1 MAKIHLEIYT
11 PNKKYLT
18 TDVDF
23 ISFQSENFRLGI
35 LPRHQEMI
43 SNVVPCELIL
53 RNETEVFHYALSS
66 GMVHVDKEKTTILV
80 DSIEAPGEIDVASAT
95 IARDEALTLLHS
107 CDDDKK
113 RESIQK
119 DLDLANFRLKVA
131 SNK

>member
-18 TDVDF
+18 TDVDY

-43 SNVVPCELIL
+43 SNVVPSELTL
-53 RNETEVFHYALSS
+53 KNEREVTRYAVSS
-66 GMVHVDKEKTTILV
+66 GMVHVDKDKTTILV
-80 DSIEAPGEIDVASAT
+80 DSIEAPEEIDVESAT
-95 IARDEALTLLHS
+95 KDRDAAKALLPTADS
-107 CDDDKK
+107 DKERAK
-113 RESIQK
+113 IEK
-119 DLDLANFRLKVA
+119 DLDLANIRLKVA